1 MSKTGKVLA
10 AVVLGIAAGAVLG
23 VLFAPDKGSETRRK
37 VKEKGKKLA
46 DDLGEV
52 LKESE
57 EKLNDLKQS
66 VKDKVDEF
74 A

>member
-1 MSKTGKVLA
+1 MSKTGKILA

-23 VLFAPDKGSETRRK
+23 VLFAPDKGIETRRK

-46 DDLGEV
+46 DDLTDR
-52 LKESE
+52 LKESK